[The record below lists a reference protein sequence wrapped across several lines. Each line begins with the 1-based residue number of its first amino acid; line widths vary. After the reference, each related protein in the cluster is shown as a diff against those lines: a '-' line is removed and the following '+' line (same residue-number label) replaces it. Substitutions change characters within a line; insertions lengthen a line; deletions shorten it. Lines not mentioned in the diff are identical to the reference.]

1 MPLSGIAPSLRSVL
15 RHSLARL
22 DHGALGFIVRWW
34 VGLIILLFKPFAR
47 SGALPLRPLRGLE
60 EHPEYEEGLPLEPV
74 GSAWVAIDADPCFAV
89 ALPWWRLPRG
99 WCRVRVSVDALRG
112 SGCVKLY
119 RDSRGG
125 FSERTQVLLG
135 IAGHRGEIECVCFMP
150 LGLRRLRLDPTE
162 HAGPFS
168 LGCLSITSLGLADQF
183 ILTLRGIYRRTRHLL
198 SPLYWQ
204 LRGVAN
210 RPLLQPYQRIVDYR
224 DWVNSVEP
232 TEDDCDRM
240 AMKAAKEEGPTF
252 SIVMPVY
259 NPELAQLIEAIAS
272 VMAQTYPHWELCICD
287 DASTEPDVWT
297 QISELAE
304 REPRLKVQR
313 HVVNGGIAR
322 ASSAALTSAT
332 GDYIAFLDQDD
343 TLARWALDRMARA
356 LRQFPEAA
364 LLYSDEDKIDENGQ
378 RCEPHFKPAWNP
390 DLLHSINYFGH
401 MLVVRR
407 DLVEAVGGFRAGFDG
422 SQDYDLVLRCVDA
435 IRPDQIVHVP
445 GVLYHWRKSHGS
457 TAQVLGAKAGAHPSG
472 IAALSEHM
480 APIGAHVS
488 DGPFPTSYRVRY
500 PMPSPAPLV
509 SIMIPTRDGGDA
521 LERCIDSILRRTL
534 YPAYEILIIDN
545 QCADPRTLS
554 LLSRYQL
561 DRRVR
566 VIGYD
571 APFNF
576 SAVNNLGAKEA
587 IGDVLLMLNDD
598 VEVLTGDWLNE
609 MVPRLYQPGV
619 GAVGAKLM
627 YPDGRIQHAGVIL
640 GVGGV
645 AGHSHKYYPRH
656 HLGYFGR
663 LVLPQTVSAVTGAC
677 LLVKK
682 ADYLALGGLDEV
694 NLAVAFNDVDFC
706 LRLAER
712 KLRTV
717 WTPYAELLH
726 FESLSRG
733 QEDTPEKRLRFA
745 AEVQYMKT
753 RWRDLLLH
761 DRSYN
766 PCLTLEHED
775 LSLSLEAPHY
785 LQLDAR

>member
-1 MPLSGIAPSLRSVL
+1 MPPPAIAAHTRTVL
-15 RHSLARL
+15 RKALARL
-22 DHGALGFIVRWW
+22 DHGALGFVVRWW
-34 VGLIILLFKPFAR
+34 VGLFLLLFRPFAR
-47 SGALPLRPLRGLE
+47 LGALPLRPLRGLAPHAE
-60 EHPEYEEGLPLEPV
+60 FEASLPPDT
-74 GSAWVAIDADPCFAV
+74 AWSNWTAIDADPCFAI

-99 WCRVRVSVDALRG
+99 WCRVRIGVEAARG

-150 LGLRRLRLDPTE
+150 LALRRLRLDPIE
-162 HAGPFS
+162 HAGPFG
-168 LGCLSITSLGLADQF
+168 LGALTVSSLGLVDQF
-183 ILTLRGIYRRTRHLL
+183 LLTLRGIYRRTRHRL
-198 SPLYWQ
+198 SPLYWR

-210 RPLLQPYQRIVDYR
+210 RPLLQPYQRLVDYR
-224 DWVNSVEP
+224 EWISTVEP
-232 TEDDCDRM
+232 TEEDCDRM
-240 AMKAAKEEGPTF
+240 AMKAAKEEGPRF

-259 NPELAQLIEAIAS
+259 NPEQTQFAEAVAS

-287 DASTEPDVWT
+287 DASTEPEVWT

-304 REPRLKVQR
+304 REPRLRVQR
-313 HVVNGGIAR
+313 LVVNGGIAH
-322 ASSAALTSAT
+322 ASAAALAQATS
-332 GDYIAFLDQDD
+332 DYVAFLDQDD
-343 TLARWALDRMARA
+343 TLARWALDRIARA
-356 LRQFPEAA
+356 LRQYPGAA
-364 LLYSDEDKIDENGQ
+364 LLYSDEDKIDELGQ

-401 MLVVRR
+401 LLVIRR
-407 DLVEAVGGFRAGFDG
+407 DVIEAAGGFRAGYDG
-422 SQDYDLVLRCVDA
+422 SQDYDLALRCVSLVSPEH
-435 IRPDQIVHVP
+435 IIHVP

-457 TAQVLGAKAGAHPSG
+457 TSQVLGAKVSAHPSG
-472 IAALSEHM
+472 IAALTEHM
-480 APIGAHVS
+480 ESVGAHVS

-500 PMPSPAPLV
+500 PMPSPAPHV

-521 LERCIDSILRRTL
+521 LERCLDSILRRTL
-534 YPAYEILIIDN
+534 YSSYEVLIIDN
-545 QCADPRTLS
+545 QCADPQTLS
-554 LLSRYQL
+554 LLARYQL

-566 VIGYD
+566 VIRYD

-576 SAVNNLGAKEA
+576 SAVNNFGAREA
-587 IGDVLLMLNDD
+587 SGDVLLMLNDD

-640 GVGGV
+640 GIGGV

-682 ADYLALGGLDEV
+682 ADYLAVGGLDEV

-733 QEDTPEKRLRFA
+733 QDDTPEKRARFIG
-745 AEVQYMKT
+745 EVQYMKT